1 MQNVPGQNLPG
12 QNNQR
17 YFSGQNFETPDRGIQ
32 DVGYEQDERRN
43 RYVNDVS
50 SYGDGQEH
58 FIQQQSGYINY
69 RSERDFRHDVGPT
82 PPINYHR
89 PYLNTTEQ
97 GLREYSPRSADTH
110 RQSAQSQMHTQAQ
123 YPSDHERET
132 RSNDYNPYDMV
143 PQKIHSTIPP
153 ERPQEPLHLSSQTTQ
168 SDNRMSSE
176 SPQNRDF
183 NVVKPSRSRKGSIDM
198 TQMEEPRG
206 LVTISRES
214 SEKESDGTKKQLI
227 PSVIVQSDTDPSS
240 GLCRTPSFVQRQI
253 IEIENAAS
261 QIGQDRIVH
270 SHSFSTA
277 PPEIEDKE
285 KRYAFDSGRMV
296 SLLISSEG
304 SSHMQLSTN
313 KQFQDQIGSGVHGQ
327 PTSSSFSP
335 NPVIS
340 TGKPDVSAQY
350 PDISAEY
357 SDISAGKPYISAEY
371 PHKSSKYPSI
381 STKSAKDSSRSST
394 QDKLNRKGDRKKTSE
409 ATSVA
414 RKDRKIISEGE
425 ATECQNDTETEET
438 IEASPV
444 YKVDKTTK
452 GKLNE
457 EGIGIKSEQTSKSRD
472 DGKEMSTGESIESQ
486 NDTETE
492 ESIEASP
499 EPKVD
504 KTTKGKFNEE
514 GIEKK
519 SEQTSKSRDDD
530 KEMSAGESIESQK
543 DTETEENIEASPEH
557 KVDKTTKSKLNE
569 EEIGKKSEQTSKS
582 RDDVKEMSLT
592 GESIESQND
601 TDTDES
607 IEQSPELKERG
618 KTTQNR
624 KKEEGIW
631 GNMSEASSS
640 AGGNNDEDS
649 ADDSRESQNKE
660 DSS

>member
-58 FIQQQSGYINY
+58 FIQQQSGYTNY
-69 RSERDFRHDVGPT
+69 RSERDFRDDVGPT

-240 GLCRTPSFVQRQI
+240 GLCRTPSFVERQI

-357 SDISAGKPYISAEY
+357 PDIPAAKPYISAEY
-371 PHKSSKYPSI
+371 PHKSSQYPSM

-394 QDKLNRKGDRKKTSE
+394 Q
-409 ATSVA
+409 
-414 RKDRKIISEGE
+414 
-425 ATECQNDTETEET
+425 
-438 IEASPV
+438 ASPKH
-444 YKVDKTTK
+444 KVDKTTK
-452 GKLNE
+452 GKLNK
-457 EGIGIKSEQTSKSRD
+457 EGIG
-472 DGKEMSTGESIESQ
+472 
-486 NDTETE
+486 
-492 ESIEASP
+492 
-499 EPKVD
+499 
-504 KTTKGKFNEE
+504 
-514 GIEKK
+514 KK

-530 KEMSAGESIESQK
+530 KEMS
-543 DTETEENIEASPEH
+543 
-557 KVDKTTKSKLNE
+557 V
-569 EEIGKKSEQTSKS
+569 
-582 RDDVKEMSLT
+582 
-592 GESIESQND
+592 GESIESQNNND
-601 TDTDES
+601 TEES

-624 KKEEGIW
+624 KNEEGIW

-640 AGGNNDEDS
+640 ADGNSDQDS
-649 ADDSRESQNKE
+649 ADDSRECQNKE